1 MKITERSHFFFTYA
15 HENMKLNKRVLM
27 MTKVTFEDV
36 FDGLQILP
44 SRDDTEGKFIDIL
57 KKQKELMEF
66 AIANHS
72 KVMQVRFD
80 LHYPSD
86 GSILPS
92 PDHISDFSYNLSRR
106 LKRMVIATH
115 RVDPLYLWVREIH
128 DSSFP
133 HYHFLLWINSNAI
146 KNKFTIFNITNETWK
161 NTLKIN
167 EDVLVH
173 YCLNKRRYPEYGN
186 GTVIDKNKEDFSVKR
201 DVAFRS
207 GSYLSKTF
215 SKDGL
220 DKHAWRYGYSRLPR
234 A

>member
-1 MKITERSHFFFTYA
+1 
-15 HENMKLNKRVLM
+15 

-57 KKQKELMEF
+57 EKQKELMEF

-72 KVMQVRFD
+72 KVMQIRFD

-86 GSILPS
+86 GFILPS
-92 PDHISDFSYNLSRR
+92 SDDISVFSYNLSRR

-128 DSSFP
+128 DSSFS
-133 HYHFLLWINSNAI
+133 HYHFLLWINANAI
-146 KNKFTIFNITNETWK
+146 KNKFTVFDMANKIWK
-161 NTLKIN
+161 NTLKTN
-167 EDVLVH
+167 EEGLVH
-173 YCLNKRRYPEYGN
+173 YCLNSKRDPEYDN
-186 GTVIDKNKEDFSVKR
+186 GIIIDRNKEDFSMKR

-215 SKDGL
+215 SKDAL
-220 DKHAWRYGYSRLPR
+220 DKYAWRYGYSRLPR
-234 A
+234 G

>member
-1 MKITERSHFFFTYA
+1 
-15 HENMKLNKRVLM
+15 
-27 MTKVTFEDV
+27 
-36 FDGLQILP
+36 
-44 SRDDTEGKFIDIL
+44 
-57 KKQKELMEF
+57 
-66 AIANHS
+66 
-72 KVMQVRFD
+72 
-80 LHYPSD
+80 
-86 GSILPS
+86 
-92 PDHISDFSYNLSRR
+92 
-106 LKRMVIATH
+106 MVIATH
-115 RVDPLYLWVREIH
+115 RDDPLYLWVREIH

-167 EDVLVH
+167 EDGLVH

>member
-1 MKITERSHFFFTYA
+1 
-15 HENMKLNKRVLM
+15 M

-57 KKQKELMEF
+57 EKQKELMEF

-72 KVMQVRFD
+72 KVMQIRFD

-86 GSILPS
+86 GFILPS
-92 PDHISDFSYNLSRR
+92 SDDISVFSYNLSRR

-128 DSSFP
+128 DSSFS
-133 HYHFLLWINSNAI
+133 HYHFLLWINANAI
-146 KNKFTIFNITNETWK
+146 KNKFTVFDMANKIWK
-161 NTLKIN
+161 NTLKTN
-167 EDVLVH
+167 EEGLVH
-173 YCLNKRRYPEYGN
+173 YCLNKKRDPEYDN
-186 GTVIDKNKEDFSVKR
+186 GITLDRNKEDFSMKR

-215 SKDGL
+215 SKDAL
-220 DKHAWRYGYSRLPR
+220 DKYAWRYGYSRLPR
-234 A
+234 G

>member
-1 MKITERSHFFFTYA
+1 MKKQEKQDR
-15 HENMKLNKRVLM
+15 E
-27 MTKVTFEDV
+27 E
-36 FDGLQILP
+36 
-44 SRDDTEGKFIDIL
+44 
-57 KKQKELMEF
+57 KQKELMEF

-146 KNKFTIFNITNETWK
+146 RIIYYFQYNNEHGK
-161 NTLKIN
+161 YFKIN
-167 EDVLVH
+167 EDGLVH
-173 YCLNKRRYPEYGN
+173 YCLNKRRYPEYSN

-207 GSYLSKTF
+207 GSYLAKTY

-234 A
+234 G

>member
-1 MKITERSHFFFTYA
+1 
-15 HENMKLNKRVLM
+15 M

-57 KKQKELMEF
+57 EKQKELMEF

-72 KVMQVRFD
+72 KVMQIRFD

-86 GSILPS
+86 GSILS
-92 PDHISDFSYNLSRR
+92 SSDDISVFSYNLSRR

-128 DSSFP
+128 DSSFS
-133 HYHFLLWINSNAI
+133 HYHFLLWINANAI
-146 KNKFTIFNITNETWK
+146 KNKFTVFDMANKIWK
-161 NTLKIN
+161 NTLKTN
-167 EDVLVH
+167 EEGLVH
-173 YCLNKRRYPEYGN
+173 YCLNKKRDPEYDN
-186 GTVIDKNKEDFSVKR
+186 GITLDRNKEDFSMKR

-215 SKDGL
+215 SKDAL
-220 DKHAWRYGYSRLPR
+220 DKYAWRYGYSRLPR
-234 A
+234 G

>member
-1 MKITERSHFFFTYA
+1 
-15 HENMKLNKRVLM
+15 M

-133 HYHFLLWINSNAI
+133 YYHFLLWINSNAI

-167 EDVLVH
+167 EDGLVH

>member
-1 MKITERSHFFFTYA
+1 
-15 HENMKLNKRVLM
+15 M

-57 KKQKELMEF
+57 EKQKELMEF

-72 KVMQVRFD
+72 KVMQIRFD

-86 GSILPS
+86 GFILPS
-92 PDHISDFSYNLSRR
+92 SDDISVFSYNLSRR

-128 DSSFP
+128 DSSFS
-133 HYHFLLWINSNAI
+133 HYHFLLWINANAI
-146 KNKFTIFNITNETWK
+146 KNKFTVFDMANKIWK
-161 NTLKIN
+161 NTLKTN
-167 EDVLVH
+167 EEGLVH
-173 YCLNKRRYPEYGN
+173 YCLNSKRDPEYDN
-186 GTVIDKNKEDFSVKR
+186 GIIIDRNKEDFSMKR

-215 SKDGL
+215 SKDAL
-220 DKHAWRYGYSRLPR
+220 DKYAWRYGYSRLPR
-234 A
+234 G

>member
-1 MKITERSHFFFTYA
+1 
-15 HENMKLNKRVLM
+15 M

-72 KVMQVRFD
+72 KVMQIRFD

-86 GSILPS
+86 GFILPS
-92 PDHISDFSYNLSRR
+92 SDDISVFSYNLSRR

-128 DSSFP
+128 DSSFS
-133 HYHFLLWINSNAI
+133 HYHFLLWINANAI
-146 KNKFTIFNITNETWK
+146 KNKFTVFDMANKIWK
-161 NTLKIN
+161 NTLKTN
-167 EDVLVH
+167 EEGLVH
-173 YCLNKRRYPEYGN
+173 YCLNKKRDPEYDN
-186 GTVIDKNKEDFSVKR
+186 GITLDRNKEDFSMKR

-215 SKDGL
+215 SKDAL
-220 DKHAWRYGYSRLPR
+220 DKYAWRYGYSRLPR
-234 A
+234 G

>member
-1 MKITERSHFFFTYA
+1 
-15 HENMKLNKRVLM
+15 M

-133 HYHFLLWINSNAI
+133 HYHFFLWINSNAI

-167 EDVLVH
+167 KDGLVH

-207 GSYLSKTF
+207 GSYLAKTY

-234 A
+234 G

>member
-1 MKITERSHFFFTYA
+1 MKKEI
-15 HENMKLNKRVLM
+15 
-27 MTKVTFEDV
+27 TFEYV

-57 KKQKELMEF
+57 VQQKELMEF

-92 PDHISDFSYNLSRR
+92 PEHISDFSYNLSRR

-133 HYHFLLWINSNAI
+133 HYHFLLWINANAI
-146 KNKFTIFNITNETWK
+146 KNKFTIFDIANEAWK
-161 NTLKIN
+161 NTLKTN
-167 EDVLVH
+167 EDGLVH
-173 YCLNKRRYPEYGN
+173 YCLNKQRDPEYDN
-186 GTVIDKNKEDFSVKR
+186 GIIIDRNKDGFSLKR
-201 DVAFRS
+201 DAAFRS
-207 GSYLSKTF
+207 GSYLAKTF

-220 DKHAWRYGYSRLPR
+220 EKHAWRYGYSRLSR
-234 A
+234 G

>member
-1 MKITERSHFFFTYA
+1 
-15 HENMKLNKRVLM
+15 M

-86 GSILPS
+86 GFILPS
-92 PDHISDFSYNLSRR
+92 SDDISVFSYNLSRR

-128 DSSFP
+128 DSSFS
-133 HYHFLLWINSNAI
+133 HYHFLLWINANAI
-146 KNKFTIFNITNETWK
+146 KNKFTVFDMVNKIWK
-161 NTLKIN
+161 NTLKTN
-167 EDVLVH
+167 EEGLVH
-173 YCLNKRRYPEYGN
+173 YCLNKKRDPEYDN
-186 GTVIDKNKEDFSVKR
+186 GITLDRNKEDFSMKR

-215 SKDGL
+215 SKDAL
-220 DKHAWRYGYSRLPR
+220 DKYAWRYGYSRLPR
-234 A
+234 G

>member
-1 MKITERSHFFFTYA
+1 
-15 HENMKLNKRVLM
+15 M
-27 MTKVTFEDV
+27 MTKVRFEDV

-146 KNKFTIFNITNETWK
+146 KNKFIIFNITNETWK

-167 EDVLVH
+167 EDGLVH

>member
-1 MKITERSHFFFTYA
+1 MKKEI
-15 HENMKLNKRVLM
+15 
-27 MTKVTFEDV
+27 TFEDV

-57 KKQKELMEF
+57 EKQKELMEF

-72 KVMQVRFD
+72 KVMQIRFD

-86 GSILPS
+86 GFILPS
-92 PDHISDFSYNLSRR
+92 SDDISVFSYNLSRR

-133 HYHFLLWINSNAI
+133 HYHFLTWINANAI
-146 KNKFTIFNITNETWK
+146 KNKFTIFDIANEAWK
-161 NTLKIN
+161 NTLKTN
-167 EDVLVH
+167 EDGLVH
-173 YCLNKRRYPEYGN
+173 YCLNKKRDPEYDN
-186 GTVIDKNKEDFSVKR
+186 GIIIDGYKDNFSLKR
-201 DVAFRS
+201 YTAFS
-207 GSYLSKTF
+207 SVSYLSKTF
-215 SKDGL
+215 SKDQL
-220 DKHAWRYGYSRLPR
+220 ARHSWRYGCSSIYR

>member
-1 MKITERSHFFFTYA
+1 
-15 HENMKLNKRVLM
+15 M

-167 EDVLVH
+167 EDGLVH
-173 YCLNKRRYPEYGN
+173 YYLNKRRYPEYGN

>member
-1 MKITERSHFFFTYA
+1 
-15 HENMKLNKRVLM
+15 

-57 KKQKELMEF
+57 EKQKELMEF

-72 KVMQVRFD
+72 KVMQIRFD

-86 GSILPS
+86 GFILPS
-92 PDHISDFSYNLSRR
+92 SDDISVFSYNLSRR

-128 DSSFP
+128 DSSFS
-133 HYHFLLWINSNAI
+133 HYHFLLWINANAI
-146 KNKFTIFNITNETWK
+146 KNKFTVFDMANKIWK
-161 NTLKIN
+161 NTLKTN
-167 EDVLVH
+167 EEGLVH
-173 YCLNKRRYPEYGN
+173 YCLNKKRDPEYDN
-186 GTVIDKNKEDFSVKR
+186 GIVIDKNKEDFSMKR

-207 GSYLSKTF
+207 GSYLAKTF

-234 A
+234 G